1 MWMDVAFVGLG
12 LVLLFA
18 GGEGLVRGAVSLA
31 ARLGVSPLMIGLTV
45 VGFGTSMPE
54 LIVSLRAALAG
65 APDIAVGN
73 VVGSN
78 TANILLILGLTAL
91 IAPPPTRL
99 PGLSRDLVVMLV
111 AAFALAA
118 LAWVGSVERG
128 AGLALL
134 AALAAYLTAS
144 AWLARGQDGEAEG
157 LAATLSPLAA
167 LAFVGGGLLALMAGA
182 DLLVRGASDLA
193 RAAGISEAVI
203 GVTVVAVGTSLPEL
217 ATSIVAAW
225 RRQPEIAVGNVVG
238 SNIFNVLAILG
249 ATALVSP
256 LPIAQSIRLVDIP
269 VMLGASL
276 VLALLLSTGRRVPR
290 AAGAALLAAY
300 IGYTAYL
307 FA

>member
-99 PGLSRDLVVMLV
+99 PGLGRDLVVMLV

-118 LAWVGSVERG
+118 LARMGSVERG

-134 AALAAYLTAS
+134 AALAAYLAAS

-256 LPIAQSIRLVDIP
+256 LPIAQSIRLIDIP

-276 VLALLLSTGRRVPR
+276 ALALLLSTGRRVPR
-290 AAGAALLAAY
+290 TAGAGLLAAY
-300 IGYTAYL
+300 VGYTAYL
-307 FA
+307 FI